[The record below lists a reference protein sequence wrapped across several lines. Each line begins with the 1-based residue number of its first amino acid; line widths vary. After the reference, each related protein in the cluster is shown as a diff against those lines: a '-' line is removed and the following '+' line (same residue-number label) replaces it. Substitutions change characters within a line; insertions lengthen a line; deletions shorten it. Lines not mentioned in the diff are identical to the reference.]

1 VPLSEIQRAAVK
13 KRLSEYCDSKVPPH
27 VRDKLRLCFRI
38 DNNAV
43 VLYEERPDFMDA
55 TEWIEVPIAKF
66 RYIKS
71 RRVWRLYCQFRDL
84 RWHEYQPLDEADDFD
99 ALLGQV
105 DADPTCIFWG

>member
-1 VPLSEIQRAAVK
+1 MALSEIQLAGVE

-27 VRDKLRLCFRI
+27 VRDKVRLCFRI
-38 DNNAV
+38 NNNEV
-43 VLYEERPDFMDA
+43 VLYEERPYFKDPN
-55 TEWIEVPIAKF
+55 EWIEVSIAKF

-84 RWHEYQPLDEADDFD
+84 RWHQYEPLDEAPDFET
-99 ALLGQV
+99 LLGEV